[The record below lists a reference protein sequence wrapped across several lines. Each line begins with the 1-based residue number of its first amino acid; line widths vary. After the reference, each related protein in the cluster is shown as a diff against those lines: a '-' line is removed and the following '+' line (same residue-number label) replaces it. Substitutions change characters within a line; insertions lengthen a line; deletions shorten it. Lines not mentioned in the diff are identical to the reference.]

1 MPFNKIFVKL
11 LQLPVGRESIEH
23 YRLTQKSPVFSHDEL
38 ICKIVAKPDDL
49 DLTVLVM
56 ASKDAETMFSVEEQL
71 RHSVKCNV
79 S

>member
-1 MPFNKIFVKL
+1 M
-11 LQLPVGRESIEH
+11 
-23 YRLTQKSPVFSHDEL
+23 TQKSPVFSHDEL